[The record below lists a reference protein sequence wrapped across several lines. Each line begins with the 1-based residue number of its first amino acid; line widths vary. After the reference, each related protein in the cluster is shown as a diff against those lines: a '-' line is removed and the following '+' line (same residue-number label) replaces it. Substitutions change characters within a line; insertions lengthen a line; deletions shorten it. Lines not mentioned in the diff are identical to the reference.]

1 MIGEEGDV
9 DLSTV
14 DQSFLVEGFDQSVI
28 DHYEGKISD
37 RLRNATL
44 EELTVWVDPL
54 DGTQVGK
61 KNILKFFR
69 RCCNKRAGSKC
80 QTQLTK
86 L

>member
-14 DQSFLVEGFDQSVI
+14 DQSFLVEGFDQSVV

-61 KNILKFFR
+61 KKILSIFEDVVIS
-69 RCCNKRAGSKC
+69 G
-80 QTQLTK
+80 
-86 L
+86 

>member
-61 KNILKFFR
+61 KKILSFFEDVVIS
-69 RCCNKRAGSKC
+69 G
-80 QTQLTK
+80 
-86 L
+86 

>member
-54 DGTQVGK
+54 DGTQVRK
-61 KNILKFFR
+61 KKKI
-69 RCCNKRAGSKC
+69 
-80 QTQLTK
+80 
-86 L
+86 